1 MTALD
6 FSTLAGE
13 GATIR
18 LATEEDIPAICDLR
32 VAQSLEYW
40 GVNPGQSEL
49 AHFRSETEAHLRR
62 TLGERVMFLFVEEDG
77 EIASMSGVEVFDRLP
92 TFGGVSGVQRTA
104 TVVAC
109 YTRPEFRG
117 RGHMAAMLSAWPLV
131 AMRAGVD
138 AIYVETRNA
147 TMRHVAEKTGYEHAS
162 DRFRMTIEVEVD

>member
-6 FSTLAGE
+6 FSALAGE

-18 LATEEDIPAICDLR
+18 LATKEDIPAICDLR

-49 AHFRSETEAHLRR
+49 GHFRSETEAHLRR

-77 EIASMSGVEVFDRLP
+77 EIASMSGVEVFRSPADFRRRVRRAAHGDGGRLLHAP
-92 TFGGVSGVQRTA
+92 SSA
-104 TVVAC
+104 VAGIWLHVE
-109 YTRPEFRG
+109 RV
-117 RGHMAAMLSAWPLV
+117 AARCDA
-131 AMRAGVD
+131 RGVD

-162 DRFRMTIEVEVD
+162 DSFRMTIEVEAD

>member
-18 LATEEDIPAICDLR
+18 LATKEDIPAICDLR

-104 TVVAC
+104 TV
-109 YTRPEFRG
+109 
-117 RGHMAAMLSAWPLV
+117 
-131 AMRAGVD
+131 
-138 AIYVETRNA
+138 
-147 TMRHVAEKTGYEHAS
+147 
-162 DRFRMTIEVEVD
+162 DRKSVV

>member
-18 LATEEDIPAICDLR
+18 LATKEDIPAICDLR

-92 TFGGVSGVQRTA
+92 TFGGVSGARRRWSPA
-104 TVVAC
+104 TRA
-109 YTRPEFRG
+109 PS
-117 RGHMAAMLSAWPLV
+117 SAV
-131 AMRAGVD
+131 
-138 AIYVETRNA
+138 
-147 TMRHVAEKTGYEHAS
+147 TG
-162 DRFRMTIEVEVD
+162 IWLLC

>member
-6 FSTLAGE
+6 FSALAGE

-18 LATEEDIPAICDLR
+18 LATKEDIPAICDLR

-77 EIASMSGVEVFDRLP
+77 EIASCPECSARRRWSP
-92 TFGGVSGVQRTA
+92 A
-104 TVVAC
+104 TRA
-109 YTRPEFRG
+109 PS
-117 RGHMAAMLSAWPLV
+117 SAV
-131 AMRAGVD
+131 
-138 AIYVETRNA
+138 
-147 TMRHVAEKTGYEHAS
+147 TG
-162 DRFRMTIEVEVD
+162 IWLLC

>member
-18 LATEEDIPAICDLR
+18 LATKEDIPAICDLR

-77 EIASMSGVEVFDRLP
+77 EIVYLGRADAEVASGKPDGWCAFWRFVAA
-92 TFGGVSGVQRTA
+92 TGGA
-104 TVVAC
+104 
-109 YTRPEFRG
+109 
-117 RGHMAAMLSAWPLV
+117 
-131 AMRAGVD
+131 
-138 AIYVETRNA
+138 
-147 TMRHVAEKTGYEHAS
+147 
-162 DRFRMTIEVEVD
+162 

>member
-18 LATEEDIPAICDLR
+18 LATKEDIPAICDLR

-62 TLGERVMFLFVEEDG
+62 TLGER
-77 EIASMSGVEVFDRLP
+77 APS
-92 TFGGVSGVQRTA
+92 
-104 TVVAC
+104 
-109 YTRPEFRG
+109 
-117 RGHMAAMLSAWPLV
+117 SAV
-131 AMRAGVD
+131 
-138 AIYVETRNA
+138 
-147 TMRHVAEKTGYEHAS
+147 TG
-162 DRFRMTIEVEVD
+162 IWLLC